1 MKREGIA
8 YGPVIGYTA
17 LLIAASGALG
27 WVVTGSWY
35 PLAILLVPVIGIA
48 AYRLISL
55 TPAMFPIILFAV
67 RWGLGPGLMAGFVF
81 GLLQLIF
88 DGAYAW
94 GWQSMLLDYLVA
106 FTPLGLAG
114 LFRGKKWGIFAGTI
128 VGCAGRFLVHYISG
142 VTIYKILVPTAFM
155 QWTFT
160 SPELYSIVYNGS
172 YMLPN
177 TIIALVI
184 AAFLYQPM
192 KKYILGQDI
201 WEKR

>member
-1 MKREGIA
+1 MTRSHLGVRMLCEGAIM
-8 YGPVIGYTA
+8 VA
-17 LLIAASGALG
+17 LAQ
-27 WVVTGSWY
+27 
-35 PLAILLVPVIGIA
+35 ILSYLKLMELPNGG
-48 AYRLISL
+48 SL

-172 YMLPN
+172 YMLPE
-177 TIIALVI
+177 LVLTTV
-184 AAFLYQPM
+184 AAVLLYKAAPRFFDAQ
-192 KKYILGQDI
+192 
-201 WEKR
+201 

>member
-1 MKREGIA
+1 MKRTKTRALCEGAIMVA
-8 YGPVIGYTA
+8 LATA
-17 LLIAASGALG
+17 LSYVKLFELPQG
-27 WVVTGSWY
+27 GS
-35 PLAILLVPVIGIA
+35 VCIGM
-48 AYRLISL
+48 L
-55 TPAMFPIILFAV
+55 PIFLYCI
-67 RWGLGPGLMAGFVF
+67 RWGWKDGFLASF
-81 GLLQLIF
+81 AYGLLQLIF

-94 GWQSMLLDYLVA
+94 GPWSMLLDYLVA

-201 WEKR
+201 WGNR